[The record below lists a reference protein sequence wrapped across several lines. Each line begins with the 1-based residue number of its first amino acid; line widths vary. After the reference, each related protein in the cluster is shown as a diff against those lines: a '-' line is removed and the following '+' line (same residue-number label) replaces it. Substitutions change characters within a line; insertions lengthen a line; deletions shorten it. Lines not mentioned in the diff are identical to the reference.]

1 MSNTPTSDY
10 LKASTQE
17 TLRLLKSSP
26 EGLSGAQA
34 AERLKLYGRNAIE
47 EKKANPF
54 LQFISRYW
62 GPMPWLL
69 ELAMSLSVF
78 LGHELEAVIIFFLL
92 TVNAVIGFAHS
103 CGSQKAVELLKKR
116 LAVKAKTL
124 RDGAWSLIEASG
136 LVPGDVLVLKL
147 GDIVPADV
155 KILAGDI
162 SLDES
167 ALTGE
172 SLPVE
177 REGGGIA
184 YSGSVVR
191 RGEARCVAVNTGAR
205 TYFGRTAELV
215 KIAKP
220 KSHQEEVMLAVVR
233 DMMFVGV
240 AASIVVAAY
249 AWTIHV
255 SPIVIMTFVVIF
267 LMGAVPVALPAVLT
281 IVQSAAAMQLGD
293 EGILV
298 ARLDS
303 IEDAASISVLCLDKT
318 GTITQNNLSVADC
331 TPSRCRTNLDVI
343 RAAAMASRAEGM
355 DLIDL
360 AILDYAKRLGATPD
374 VARQISYTPFSPST
388 RRTEAVV
395 DDEGTRRKV
404 VKGAAATVLEL
415 CGAAPAEEIAE
426 THRRIDELAA
436 KGYRTIAVAQST
448 GDNLEILSFMG
459 LLSLADPAR
468 PDSKKMITE
477 MRALGIKPMML
488 TGDSLPIAREIA
500 RQVGLGENIIRLAD
514 LEGLSAMEQ
523 AQKAAASDGF
533 AGIYPEDKFK
543 IVKLLQSQGFMVGMT
558 GDGVN
563 DAPALK
569 QAEMGIAV
577 SNAADVAKA
586 SAAVVLTEPG
596 VSVIVEAIKRSRET
610 HQRMLT
616 WVINKVTKVIQVV
629 GVLTV
634 GFFMLHSM
642 VLSLLDMSF
651 LVFANDFVT
660 MSLATD
666 NVKHT
671 AAPNHWKVKD
681 ITLASLIIGGLLVVE
696 GVAAILA
703 GDRYFH
709 LGLPRLQT
717 LMMLTLVITSQFRVL
732 IVRERSFFWSS
743 LPGKAL
749 LASSAAAIVAF
760 CLLSAYGIFVPSL
773 SWGQVAA
780 CLAFSM
786 IFTLAMDTPKVAAF
800 RLFRI

>member
-1 MSNTPTSDY
+1 MPYSPTSDY
-10 LKASTQE
+10 LKASIEE
-17 TLRLLKSSP
+17 TFRLVESSSL
-26 EGLSGAQA
+26 GLSGAQA
-34 AERLKLYGRNAIE
+34 SERLGRYGRNAIE
-47 EKKANPF
+47 ERKANPF
-54 LQFISRYW
+54 LEFISRYW

-69 ELAMSLSVF
+69 ELAMTLSMF
-78 LGHELEAVIIFFLL
+78 LGHELEAAIIFFLL
-92 TVNAVIGFAHS
+92 TINAVIGFVHS
-103 CGSQKAVELLKKR
+103 RGSQKAVELLKKR
-116 LAVKAKTL
+116 LAIKARTL
-124 RDGAWSLIEASG
+124 RDGAWSLIEAG
-136 LVPGDVLVLKL
+136 DLVPGDVLILRL
-147 GDIVPADV
+147 GDIVPADA
-155 KILAGDI
+155 KILSGDV

-177 REGGGIA
+177 RQASGIA

-191 RGEARCVAVNTGAR
+191 RGEARCVVVNTGAL

-240 AASIVVAAY
+240 AASIAVAAY

-255 SPIVIMTFVVIF
+255 GPVVIMTFVVIF

-281 IVQSAAAMQLGD
+281 IVQSAAAMRLGD

-318 GTITQNNLSVADC
+318 GTITQNSLSVAECAPARGRSDAE
-331 TPSRCRTNLDVI
+331 VI
-343 RAAAMASRAEGM
+343 RAAALASRAEGM
-355 DLIDL
+355 DPIDL
-360 AILDYAKRLGATPD
+360 AVLDCAKKRGLASAP
-374 VARQISYTPFSPST
+374 ALQIGYTPFSPAT
-388 RRTEAVV
+388 RRTEALI
-395 DDEGTRRKV
+395 DDGGVRRRV

-415 CGAAPAEEIAE
+415 CVDAPAEEIAE
-426 THRRIDELAA
+426 AYRRIDELAA
-436 KGYRTIAVAQST
+436 KGYRTLAVAQSA
-448 GDNLEILSFMG
+448 GESSERLDFLG
-459 LLSLADPAR
+459 LLSLSDPAR
-468 PDSKKMITE
+468 PDSRMMIEE
-477 MRALGIKPMML
+477 MRGLGIKPMML

-514 LEGLSAMEQ
+514 LEGLSAVEQ
-523 AQKAAASDGF
+523 ARKAAASDGF

-543 IVKLLQSQGFMVGMT
+543 IVKLLQSQGLMVGMT

-634 GFFMLHSM
+634 GFFMLRSM
-642 VLSLLDMSF
+642 VLSLLDMAL

-666 NVKHT
+666 NVKST
-671 AAPNHWKVKD
+671 AAPNHWRVKN
-681 ITLASLIIGGLLVVE
+681 ITLASLIIGGFLVIE
-696 GVAAILA
+696 GVAALLA
-703 GDRYFH
+703 GRRYFRLDPPH
-709 LGLPRLQT
+709 LQT

-732 IVRERSFFWSS
+732 SVRERRFFWSS
-743 LPGKAL
+743 VPGKAL
-749 LASSAAAIVAF
+749 LASSAAAIAAF
-760 CLLSAYGIFVPSL
+760 SLLGACGIFVPAL
-773 SWGQVAA
+773 PWRQVAA
-780 CLAFSM
+780 CAAFSM
-786 IFTLAMDTPKVAAF
+786 VFILALDPLKVAAF
-800 RLFRI
+800 RLFGI